1 MEEKRGRTLIAITTL
16 AKDDSCVLPLRST
29 IVNIAHFVGWRLF
42 FFERVSSVHRP
53 WHWIDVLTRHRGSSS
68 AKNMDDSRSKPF
80 KLWKLCVLDACNADI
95 CRLNTWYFF
104 TVKINFVLTNFG
116 AKMFCLLK
124 FLVPSSQIFMFHVLW
139 RWKNLPHSN
148 VFYQKCK
155 FIEGYVRQIKIRS
168 KLSWSWILINVK
180 FTRQS
185 CQVATKLSQLKRLT
199 SSIYQSS
206 ARIEIMPRATA
217 PTSRSVHTR
226 NLASKSGKT
235 SRTFVKDKK
244 ANRPSGQ
251 MRARPIK
258 KEGAKVVMDLF
269 REENMILKR
278 TSRDLRFTIPDVPA
292 NKELLIFMHIQAQ
305 DMMQEVFRELQA
317 ARRIEVSRRKLFS
330 SHPQDSSSENTI
342 SPFHSRWNDW
352 FLPRFSVA

>member
-1 MEEKRGRTLIAITTL
+1 
-16 AKDDSCVLPLRST
+16 
-29 IVNIAHFVGWRLF
+29 
-42 FFERVSSVHRP
+42 
-53 WHWIDVLTRHRGSSS
+53 
-68 AKNMDDSRSKPF
+68 
-80 KLWKLCVLDACNADI
+80 
-95 CRLNTWYFF
+95 
-104 TVKINFVLTNFG
+104 
-116 AKMFCLLK
+116 
-124 FLVPSSQIFMFHVLW
+124 
-139 RWKNLPHSN
+139 
-148 VFYQKCK
+148 
-155 FIEGYVRQIKIRS
+155 
-168 KLSWSWILINVK
+168 
-180 FTRQS
+180 
-185 CQVATKLSQLKRLT
+185 
-199 SSIYQSS
+199 
-206 ARIEIMPRATA
+206 MPRATA

-317 ARRIEVSRRKLFS
+317 ARRIEVSRRKFFS
-330 SHPQDSSSENTI
+330 SHEI
-342 SPFHSRWNDW
+342 
-352 FLPRFSVA
+352 